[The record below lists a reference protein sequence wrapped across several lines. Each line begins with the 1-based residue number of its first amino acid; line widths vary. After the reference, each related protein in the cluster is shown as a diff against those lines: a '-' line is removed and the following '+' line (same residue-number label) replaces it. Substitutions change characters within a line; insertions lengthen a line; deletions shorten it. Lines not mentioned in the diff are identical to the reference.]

1 MFPCTTC
8 RLQDVAPCNIGCFS
22 RCSFDKPRHYQ
33 TVWVGMGV
41 HNRPKQLSTWKME
54 PFAQKHVFM
63 NAEPCASIFPCV
75 WQSRKEKQS
84 VARTKTCRQ
93 IRALRRSANS
103 NTCVAMQTFLSSK
116 FMFCYVNHLKL
127 QVSKHDRAQLI
138 KDGMAE
144 PCACWHTQRN
154 LSLSGTNKAVVTC
167 WD

>member
-1 MFPCTTC
+1 MLPHATSDASPVVHLISRSLPNSLGGYGCT
-8 RLQDVAPCNIGCFS
+8 Q
-22 RCSFDKPRHYQ
+22 
-33 TVWVGMGV
+33 
-41 HNRPKQLSTWKME
+41 STETTLNLKKME

-75 WQSRKEKQS
+75 RQSRKEKQS

-103 NTCVAMQTFLSSK
+103 NTCVAMEIFLSSE